1 MAVTNFLVTSLPAYV
16 QENRDLF
23 IKNFALVGTATRRR
37 IGLQTGIKKSAYLT
51 ALDLVPTLQDG
62 SACGFNPLDEITL
75 SQKTINVATIKADG
89 EICPETLLGKYG
101 EWLVRVNATENELP
115 FEEYILRALTDE
127 INKKIEKLIWQGDI
141 TLTTNTDLKWIDGF
155 LKQFGADNAVLTESI
170 AAGTNAYEGI
180 LQVILAL
187 PEEAVERGAVVFVA
201 PAIYRKFVAGLVAT
215 NLYHYAGPA
224 DTAPEEFIFPG
235 TDVRVVKTP
244 GLAGSLKIVGTFADN
259 LVYGT
264 DGENDS
270 EDVDLWWSQDDRVF
284 KYQVKWNSGVA
295 YRYSDQIVVGTF
307 AAEPG
312 VSCHLCGAE

>member
-1 MAVTNFLVTSLPAYV
+1 VRFADPEQLDENFKKTFQPEEKKDKKKP
-16 QENRDLF
+16 QEETPPQPEEPPQVAAD
-23 IKNFALVGTATRRR
+23 RRR
-37 IGLQTGIKKSAYLT
+37 QAEEQQKKKAQRRKRAWILFAALMALLVAAIGLYEFT
-51 ALDLVPTLQDG
+51 DLGQGLWHYFVTVEKLEV
-62 SACGFNPLDEITL
+62 SEIT
-75 SQKTINVATIKADG
+75 ADSM
-89 EICPETLLGKYG
+89 
-101 EWLVRVNATENELP
+101 
-115 FEEYILRALTDE
+115 
-127 INKKIEKLIWQGDI
+127 KL

-307 AAEPG
+307 AAAPSALGICPCNAAPSDGE
-312 VSCHLCGAE
+312 